1 MVTGENGY
9 EEAAAKLPFM
19 TEQVRQEFKPDQV
32 VELSP
37 KVRRITAANPS
48 MMTGPGTN
56 TFIIGNDRL
65 TVIDPGPA
73 LVEHTEAIVDY
84 CDGRLEQILLTHT
97 HPDHSPGAALLQ
109 QITGASV
116 KASPV
121 QLTRIYD
128 ETFTLNQP
136 LEDGDRLDL
145 DEYSIEVV
153 HTPGHVANHL
163 CFLLKGCHW
172 LFAGDMVMDGSTVVI
187 APPDGHMGEYLN
199 SLHRLVDMPI
209 EAIAPAHG
217 RIMDSPA
224 SYLQS
229 LIEHRLRREQKVIDS
244 LVNLGAATID
254 ELLPSVYD
262 DVPVVLHSVAA
273 MSLEAHLIKLA
284 DDQRINRSDDRVSW
298 SLKD

>member
-84 CDGRLEQILLTHT
+84 CDGRLEQILVTHT

-244 LVNLGAATID
+244 LVNVGAATID

-284 DDQRINRSDDRVSW
+284 DDQRVNRSDDRASW

>member
-37 KVRRITAANPS
+37 MVRRITAANPS

-254 ELLPSVYD
+254 ELSPSVYD

>member
-9 EEAAAKLPFM
+9 EEAAAQLPFM

-37 KVRRITAANPS
+37 MVRRITAANPS

-136 LEDGDRLDL
+136 LEDVDRLDI

-163 CFLLKGCHW
+163 CFLLEGCHW
-172 LFAGDMVMDGSTVVI
+172 
-187 APPDGHMGEYLN
+187 
-199 SLHRLVDMPI
+199 
-209 EAIAPAHG
+209 
-217 RIMDSPA
+217 
-224 SYLQS
+224 
-229 LIEHRLRREQKVIDS
+229 
-244 LVNLGAATID
+244 
-254 ELLPSVYD
+254 
-262 DVPVVLHSVAA
+262 
-273 MSLEAHLIKLA
+273 
-284 DDQRINRSDDRVSW
+284 
-298 SLKD
+298 

>member
-37 KVRRITAANPS
+37 MVRRITAANPS

-84 CDGRLEQILLTHT
+84 CDGRLEQILVTHT

-244 LVNLGAATID
+244 LVNVGAATID

-284 DDQRINRSDDRVSW
+284 DDQRVNRSDDRVSW

>member
-1 MVTGENGY
+1 MVSGENDY

-19 TEQVRQEFKPDQV
+19 TEEVRQEFKPDQV

-37 KVRRITAANPS
+37 MVRRITAANPS

-163 CFLLKGCHW
+163 CFLLKDCHW

-187 APPDGHMGEYLN
+187 APPDGHMGEYLK

-244 LVNLGAATID
+244 LVTVGAATIN

-284 DDQRINRSDDRVSW
+284 DDKRVNRSDDRVRW
-298 SLKD
+298 SLKN

>member
-37 KVRRITAANPS
+37 MVRRITAANPS

-84 CDGRLEQILLTHT
+84 CDGRLEQILVTHT

-244 LVNLGAATID
+244 LVNVGAATID

>member
-37 KVRRITAANPS
+37 MVRRITAANPS

-244 LVNLGAATID
+244 LVNVGAATID

-284 DDQRINRSDDRVSW
+284 DDQRVNRSDDRASW